1 MKKLV
6 NTRNTCEGHK
16 QICQYWTVCQYLT
29 ICQNE
34 EQELADNKP

>member
-16 QICQYWTVCQYLT
+16 QICQYLT
-29 ICQNE
+29 IYQNE